1 MVGGNDQTIRAV
13 GEQPI
18 VDAQNSTPEVM
29 AIPIWQT
36 AGIAI
41 QRSLD
46 GGRTWTTE
54 FTAPRAVL
62 AGSTPSIDAGWFVG
76 IRGLVVRRTGST
88 WSLATAP
95 ADVDIVAVQA
105 TDDRNATIR
114 LADGRAFVTTDGG
127 TTWSTK

>member
-1 MVGGNDQTIRAV
+1 M
-13 GEQPI
+13 
-18 VDAQNSTPEVM
+18 DAQNGTRQVSAV
-29 AIPIWQT
+29 PIWQT
-36 AGIAI
+36 AGTAI

-54 FTAPRAVL
+54 FNAPRAVL
-62 AGSTPSIDAGWFVG
+62 AGSTPSSDAGWFVG
-76 IRGLVVRRTGST
+76 IRGLVVRRTGAT

-95 ADVDIVAVQA
+95 ADIDVVAVQA

-127 TTWSTK
+127 TTWHTK